1 MCSQHCGPAGADP
14 FREGGEW
21 RGCRGTACRLYL
33 LSSESLC
40 TRIALTLDHCGCRA
54 TCQNRLMRVD
64 ARGSNCACLCAII
77 KCASGRQLQDNVPQR
92 TCVHLCVH
100 TCICMALP
108 VYTTVLAQG
117 LARWHCARFKCVL
130 ISASFLLLKLM
141 PVFCWS
147 VYPALSRLS
156 HKTCFLSVTFIHKCQ
171 HEIKV
176 QPVYFHVCTLQFFFF
191 SLVHNVLLVIGQFKR
206 FCFHIIVWHWI
217 FNCACPFDLF
227 CHHLMLS

>member
-1 MCSQHCGPAGADP
+1 MQILSERVGNGRAVRVQLAAYISFLQNHCAKA
-14 FREGGEW
+14 
-21 RGCRGTACRLYL
+21 
-33 LSSESLC
+33 C
-40 TRIALTLDHCGCRA
+40 TRIALTLDHCGCQA

-64 ARGSNCACLCAII
+64 ACDSNCACACVYSCVCLCEII
-77 KCASGRQLQDNVPQR
+77 KCASGGQLQDNVPER
-92 TCVHLCVH
+92 ACVHLCVH

-130 ISASFLLLKLM
+130 ISASFLLLRLM

-156 HKTCFLSVTFIHKCQ
+156 HKTCFLSVTFIPKCQ

-176 QPVYFHVCTLQFFFF
+176 KPVYFHVWMLQCFSISFFIW
-191 SLVHNVLLVIGQFKR
+191 NN
-206 FCFHIIVWHWI
+206 I
-217 FNCACPFDLF
+217 FALY
-227 CHHLMLS
+227 